1 VNPRHRHHTGHP
13 PPRGHPVGPQVRP
26 VRVDPGTGYRHYA
39 PEQLGQARLVAWPR
53 RLGMPLARIRA
64 LRDLATCLVGR
75 LSTPPTPAP
84 RKDTA
89 MLELPGRRHAR

>member
-1 VNPRHRHHTGHP
+1 
-13 PPRGHPVGPQVRP
+13 
-26 VRVDPGTGYRHYA
+26 
-39 PEQLGQARLVAWPR
+39 
-53 RLGMPLARIRA
+53 MPLARIRA

-89 MLELPGRRHAR
+89 ILELPGRRHARWSTRRTRRADRTTWAAWSRTSWRRCR